1 MKLGIVIPLKAKSVS
16 RNWEATTTALH
27 RTLCSVR
34 QQSHASFEAIVVG
47 HDRPQFMDEF
57 QPHVTFAV
65 TTNPA
70 PTLTTASEFSKN
82 NNRYTFDKNFKIL
95 QGMQLILDRG
105 ISHWYTLDADDLL
118 CVNFVETL
126 AADGCKNGAVLDGG
140 YLVYPHIGRYIACAE
155 LSQYCGS
162 TSVLTAEQAEMTKD
176 ITTPTTADCAWFR
189 YPHTKMHSYFR
200 DELDIPYTSFSDP
213 IVGYVLGHGDNCSD
227 GYRTNPLNRFRS
239 KLKPWLKGKP
249 IDNQLAQNLGL

>member
-1 MKLGIVIPLKAKSVS
+1 MKLGIVIPLKAKSAS

-34 QQSHASFEAIVVG
+34 QQSQASHEAIVIG

-57 QPHVTFAV
+57 QPHITFAE

-70 PTLTTASEFSKN
+70 PTLTTASEFSNK

-95 QGMQLILDRG
+95 RGMQLLLERT
-105 ISHWYTLDADDLL
+105 ISHWYALDADDLL
-118 CVNFVETL
+118 CENFVETL

-140 YLVYPHIGRYIACAE
+140 YLVYPHIRRYIACSE

-162 TSVLTAEQAEMTKD
+162 TSVLTAEQVR
-176 ITTPTTADCAWFR
+176 ITQDATTSHCAWFR
-189 YPHTKMHSYFR
+189 YPHTKMHSYFQ
-200 DELDIPYTSFSDP
+200 DELDISYTRVFDP

-227 GYRTNPLNRFRS
+227 GYRTSTLNRLCS
-239 KLKPWLKGKP
+239 KIKPWLKGKP
-249 IDNQLAQNLGL
+249 VDNQLAQNLSL